1 LIAFVKNV
9 IAHAR
14 LVKELVI
21 LIVHHVHMSISF
33 IMALVNPVIQKN
45 FCKTCDNSLEKKC
58 TECYD
63 GRYLETGICK
73 ECNVKS

>member
-33 IMALVNPVIQKN
+33 IMALVNPVIQKT
-45 FCKTCDNSLEKKC
+45 FVKHVIIHWKK
-58 TECYD
+58 
-63 GRYLETGICK
+63 
-73 ECNVKS
+73 NVQNAMMEDT